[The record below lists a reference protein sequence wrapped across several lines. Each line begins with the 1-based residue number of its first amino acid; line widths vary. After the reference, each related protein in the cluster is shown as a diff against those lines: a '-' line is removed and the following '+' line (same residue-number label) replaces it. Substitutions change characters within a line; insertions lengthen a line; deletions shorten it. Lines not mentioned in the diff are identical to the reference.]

1 MFTSFYLSRVAEGVE
16 MLFLFTLGCALVY
29 FLGCLT
35 YRDGRTPR
43 AIKRALMGL
52 AAADAMIEFA
62 YYLGYMEYFPVYES
76 LGEPALMFPCVVF
89 PVLFFVCFWF
99 FVRIMNDM
107 LR

>member
-1 MFTSFYLSRVAEGVE
+1 
-16 MLFLFTLGCALVY
+16 
-29 FLGCLT
+29 
-35 YRDGRTPR
+35 
-43 AIKRALMGL
+43 MGL

-62 YYLGYMEYFPVYES
+62 YYLGYMEYFPGYES
-76 LGEPALMFPCVVF
+76 LGEPARMFPGVVF

>member
-52 AAADAMIEFA
+52 GVADAMVEFA
-62 YYLGYMEYFPVYES
+62 YYLGYMEYFPGYDS
-76 LGEPALMFPCVVF
+76 LGEPTRMFPGVVF
-89 PVLFFVCFWF
+89 PVLFAVCCWF
-99 FVRIMNDM
+99 FVRILNDM
-107 LR
+107 FR

>member
-52 AAADAMIEFA
+52 AEDCAAKVSRVNGSAVHLA
-62 YYLGYMEYFPVYES
+62 G
-76 LGEPALMFPCVVF
+76 
-89 PVLFFVCFWF
+89 
-99 FVRIMNDM
+99 VRLNTA
-107 LR
+107 

>member
-62 YYLGYMEYFPVYES
+62 YYLAIWNISPVMNLWASLPGCSPVWYFPCSFLSASGS
-76 LGEPALMFPCVVF
+76 L
-89 PVLFFVCFWF
+89 
-99 FVRIMNDM
+99 
-107 LR
+107 